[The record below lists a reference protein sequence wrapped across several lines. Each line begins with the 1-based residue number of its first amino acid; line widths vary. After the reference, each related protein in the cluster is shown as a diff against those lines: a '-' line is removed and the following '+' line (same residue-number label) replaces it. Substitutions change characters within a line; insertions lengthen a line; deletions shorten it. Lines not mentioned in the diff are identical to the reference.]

1 MDSEAF
7 INASPAATELLTRS
21 SLISGLKAL
30 SSDRWT
36 NFVLVYSPLLKFWIQ
51 RKGVSGPAVD
61 DVLQESLQSICLG
74 IGNFQRDTAKGKFRG
89 WTRTIVERRVADHFR
104 QIPMEISTAPQSL
117 ANVPTAPQKDPCSL
131 DKEQGILE
139 EIRARALELVRQST
153 TEKTWQMFWLSTV
166 EQVSSAEIA
175 KQFGVSSSA
184 VRVAKQRVL
193 QRLRSLMVE
202 DVGNSTDTSTDESE

>member
-1 MDSEAF
+1 MDSEVF
-7 INASPAATELLTRS
+7 INASPSATELLTRS

-61 DVLQESLQSICLG
+61 DVLQESLHSICLG

-89 WTRTIVERRVADHFR
+89 WIRTIVERRVADHYR
-104 QIPMEISTAPQSL
+104 QMPMEIATASQSL
-117 ANVPTAPQKDPCSL
+117 ANLPTTPQKDPGSL
-131 DKEQGILE
+131 EKEQRILD
-139 EIRARALELVRQST
+139 EIRVRALELVRQST

-166 EQVSSAEIA
+166 EQVPSADIA
-175 KQFGVSSSA
+175 KQFGVSSAA

-202 DVGNSTDTSTDESE
+202 DVGNSTDSRTDESE